1 VSGSAPAL
9 VLAGFSFGA
18 MVCSRLATRL
28 VQLHRPAQR
37 LILVGTATSRWA
49 VDPVAANTLVIHGEQ
64 DEVVPLVSVLDWARA
79 QDLPVTVIPGA
90 DHFFHRRLPILKR
103 LVLQAW
109 GRDAQDL

>member
-1 VSGSAPAL
+1 
-9 VLAGFSFGA
+9 
-18 MVCSRLATRL
+18 
-28 VQLHRPAQR
+28 
-37 LILVGTATSRWA
+37 